1 MTYYEELGL
10 SARAT
15 EAEVRR
21 SYKRLT
27 LLLHPDQHRDP
38 EIRALAEVQMKRLNE
53 IVGILADAEQ
63 RRIYDKQ
70 LLEAALNVRQ
80 ISPKVSLVWLRFNR
94 GWILVSI
101 AFLLFLVTA
110 LLIPKF
116 DSARPVARAESHPQP
131 TPAKLTAEPPVSDP
145 TIQSPETSRS
155 RIRGAGPGS
164 PPPRRPSTGALAPT
178 ARLEKPEPEEKP
190 ADGARPLQL
199 TAPAPALPAP
209 SQSFASP
216 ASPVASKTTPE
227 TSTTLAGKW
236 VFTPDPMDL
245 QDPNSFPAEY
255 VELSILVSD
264 GRLRGSYRS
273 RYKLSNRALSPY
285 ANFTFDG
292 PASGTSFVWRGDA
305 DAKGQITLQLQ
316 SRDTLQVSW
325 FATKMGSELS
335 LGSGRATVYRF
346 R

>member
-15 EAEVRR
+15 EAEVKR

-70 LLEAALNVRQ
+70 LLGAALNVRQ

-131 TPAKLTAEPPVSDP
+131 TPAKLTAEQPVSVP
-145 TIQSPETSRS
+145 TIQSPETTGS
-155 RIRGAGPGS
+155 RIRVGRLGS
-164 PPPRRPSTGALAPT
+164 PPLRRPSTGALAST
-178 ARLEKPEPEEKP
+178 ARLEKPEPEEKL
-190 ADGARPLQL
+190 ADAARLPQL
-199 TAPAPALPAP
+199 TASAPALPAP
-209 SQSFASP
+209 P
-216 ASPVASKTTPE
+216 ASLAAPTAPVDSKTTPE
-227 TSTTLAGKW
+227 TSTLAGKW

-325 FATKMGSELS
+325 FATKMGAELS